1 MEVQV
6 AELAERMSLHSNT
19 LEPGKAVCVLAAQY
33 RRCSMSIQL
42 MDVLNL
48 QLSL

>member
-6 AELAERMSLHSNT
+6 ADLAERMMLHKDA
-19 LEPGKAVCVLAAQY
+19 LEPGKAVCVMPAQY
-33 RRCSMSIQL
+33 RRCSLNIQL
-42 MDVLNL
+42 VDVLDL

>member
-6 AELAERMSLHSNT
+6 AELAERMQLHSNV
-19 LEPGKAVCVLAAQY
+19 LEPGKAVCIMPAQY
-33 RRCSMSIQL
+33 RRCSMTIHL
-42 MDVLNL
+42 MDVLDL

>member
-6 AELAERMSLHSNT
+6 SELAERMSLHNNT
-19 LEPGKAVCVLAAQY
+19 LEPGKAVCGMAAQY
-33 RRCSMSIQL
+33 CLCCMDIQL
-42 MDVLNL
+42 TDVLDL